1 MKCVEIAVSA
11 VVVACLVSATAD
23 AASTRHK
30 VTAQA
35 APQSREALYQ
45 SCRQQAF
52 RNFGWH
58 NGARTVLY
66 TDFLVQQT
74 DYCVSNGGRL

>member
-1 MKCVEIAVSA
+1 MKIVRFMVAS
-11 VVVACLVSATAD
+11 VVVAGLSSSLADVASARQKA
-23 AASTRHK
+23 R
-30 VTAQA
+30 VQA
-35 APQSREALYQ
+35 APQSREALYE

-52 RNFGWH
+52 RRFGWH
-58 NGARTVLY
+58 NGARVVLY